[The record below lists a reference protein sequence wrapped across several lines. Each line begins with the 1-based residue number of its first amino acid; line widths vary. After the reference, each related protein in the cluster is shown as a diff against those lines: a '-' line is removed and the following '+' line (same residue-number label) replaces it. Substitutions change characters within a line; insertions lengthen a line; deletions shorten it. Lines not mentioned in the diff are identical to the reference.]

1 MFQAADNLHARLTH
15 ELSRHV
21 DPLCAAVLQPLLSY
35 WIMCQ
40 CADDPHAV
48 LCRAFAADMFQAADN
63 LHARL
68 THELSRHVDLLELV
82 EAAQAVGHLMFNMTP
97 AQRRSLGHLQKVWGD
112 RISGA
117 GGGVRSGCCGLAAI
131 SLQGCGAPYV
141 QHDAIPMVGAR
152 TPAEVMSGSMGLQGL
167 QQGTCDTCR
176 TQVDAGMDD
185 SMSLYGEVLLKWTE
199 CMQSSHHN
207 SPGGTV
213 KH

>member
-21 DPLCAAVLQPLLSY
+21 DPLCAAVLQPMLSY

-117 GGGVRSGCCGLAAI
+117 GGGVRSGQGVVNW
-131 SLQGCGAPYV
+131 LQSACKA
-141 QHDAIPMVGAR
+141 VGHL
-152 TPAEVMSGSMGLQGL
+152 MFSMTQLQWWALEHL
-167 QQGTCDTCR
+167 Q
-176 TQVDAGMDD
+176 
-185 SMSLYGEVLLKWTE
+185 K
-199 CMQSSHHN
+199 
-207 SPGGTV
+207 
-213 KH
+213 